1 MEVQRIRGVITP
13 LLTPFDKAGN
23 LDTAALKRLVDF
35 LIASGVAGLFP
46 GGTTGEGPLL
56 RREERFALAEAVVK
70 AADGRVPV
78 IVHTGSI
85 TTEETSALT
94 QQAQQAGAFAA
105 AIVPP
110 FYFRYSDEALFR
122 HFLAVAEASP
132 DFPIYLYDNPA
143 VSGNSISTALAA
155 RLVEACPNIVG
166 TKDSSGSLDT
176 LNAATAWRS
185 GTFNTA
191 SGQDGMILA
200 ATAIGVDACV
210 SGNAN
215 FVPELVVA
223 LKTAAMQGQIDRAR
237 TLQTQLNAV
246 RRIVRDGADLS
257 LFKGILARRGL
268 PVGSVRAP
276 LLQAS
281 ADVVSTC
288 WQQLEAL
295 GVKLTSI

>member
-1 MEVQRIRGVITP
+1 
-13 LLTPFDKAGN
+13 
-23 LDTAALKRLVDF
+23 
-35 LIASGVAGLFP
+35 
-46 GGTTGEGPLL
+46 
-56 RREERFALAEAVVK
+56 
-70 AADGRVPV
+70 
-78 IVHTGSI
+78 
-85 TTEETSALT
+85 
-94 QQAQQAGAFAA
+94 
-105 AIVPP
+105 VPP
-110 FYFRYSDEALFR
+110 FYFRYTDEALFR
-122 HFLAVAEASP
+122 HFQTVAASAP

-143 VSGNSISTALAA
+143 VSGNSLSTKLAY

-166 TKDSSGSLDT
+166 LKDSSGSLDT
-176 LNAATAWRS
+176 LNAATSWRN

-191 SGQDGMILA
+191 SGPDGMILA

-210 SGNAN
+210 SGTAN

-223 LKTAAMQGQIDRAR
+223 LKTAAMQGETDKARA
-237 TLQTQLNAV
+237 LQTQLNEV

-295 GVKLTSI
+295 GVELAFI